1 MQEYEYMSYEI
12 CVPRAEQEKE
22 VEKMAKQGWRLVSV
36 VGYVFWFE
44 RHLTPLAPDAHGLA
58 AENDEEPP
66 EFGTGGWISAR

>member
-12 CVPRAEQEKE
+12 CMPRAEQEKE

-44 RHLTPLAPDAHGLA
+44 RHLTSRA
-58 AENDEEPP
+58 ADWLL
-66 EFGTGGWISAR
+66 GSAKSKGSA